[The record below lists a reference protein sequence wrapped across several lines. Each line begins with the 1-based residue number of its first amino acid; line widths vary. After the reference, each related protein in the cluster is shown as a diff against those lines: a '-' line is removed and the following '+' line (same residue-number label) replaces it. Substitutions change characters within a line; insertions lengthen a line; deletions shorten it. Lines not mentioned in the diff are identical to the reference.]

1 MIPRPDVQWL
11 ALGPELITAVGS
23 MLVLLVG
30 LGKRPS
36 SRVAVIALTLLTLT
50 AALVFAIARFHVT
63 TYSAFNGQLDSDE
76 LANVGRIIAIS
87 SALIAVVF
95 GARGRS
101 DDGRHGEF
109 HALILAATCGMGLFV
124 AAGSFVSLFV
134 GLELFSIALYVLC
147 ALDAE
152 RAASLEA
159 GLKYLILGGLSSAIL
174 LYGTALVYGAT
185 GTFDIVAIGDVAHR
199 GVLVWTGAAMVL
211 GGLAFK
217 VSAAPMHWWTPD
229 VYEGA
234 GTPVT
239 AFMSTATKSVAFLVL
254 ARVLTTAFAPEADAW
269 VPVVAGI
276 ATTSIVVGNV
286 GALTQTH
293 LKRLLGYSSIA
304 QAGYLLVGLVGWQG
318 SGIPALVYALI
329 VYSAMTLGA
338 FAYVL
343 VLERDLGRD
352 ATLADL
358 AGRGWIPESGSIL
371 AALPAFGMAICA
383 LSLAGIPPTAGF
395 FSKFGL
401 FSAAVEHHYAWLAL
415 VAVLG
420 SVVSLA
426 YYLRILVELYMHAP
440 DEARAAAFAASLPA
454 PAVPVDAAGDPLD
467 DVLTGEPSHHLPA
480 APVLTPG
487 RRAPVIATVGLLLA
501 AATLVLAFVPKPVFN
516 VGCDAKNALFD
527 AGTSCTDHQQA
538 SEHAASANDT
548 ADVPVEAAVPA
559 Q

>member
-1 MIPRPDVQWL
+1 MIPKPELQWL
-11 ALGPELITAVGS
+11 AIGPELITAVGA
-23 MLVLLVG
+23 MLVLLIG
-30 LGKRPS
+30 LGKGAKVRGTVLVLS
-36 SRVAVIALTLLTLT
+36 LLTL
-50 AALVFAIARFHVT
+50 AIALGFTIARFHVT
-63 TYSAFNGQLDSDE
+63 TYGAFNGQVDSDE
-76 LANVGRIIAIS
+76 LANVGRIIALS

-109 HALILAATCGMGLFV
+109 HALVLSAVCGMGLFV

-152 RAASLEA
+152 RAASLES

-185 GTFDIVAIGDVAHR
+185 GTFDIAGVAEASHR

-254 ARVLTTAFAPEADAW
+254 ARVLTTSFAPESDAW

-276 ATTSIVVGNV
+276 AVTSIVVGNV
-286 GALTQTH
+286 GALIQTH

-304 QAGYLLVGLVGWQG
+304 QAGYLLVGLVGWEG

-358 AGRGWIPESGSIL
+358 AGRGWIPEGRSVL
-371 AALPAFGMAICA
+371 VALPAFGMALCA

-395 FSKFGL
+395 FSKFAL
-401 FSAAVEHHYAWLAL
+401 FGAAVDHGYAWLAF

-426 YYLRILVELYMHAP
+426 YYLRILVELYMHQP
-440 DEARAAAFAASLPA
+440 DEARAEAFAASLPA
-454 PAVPVDAAGDPLD
+454 PSVAIDESGDPRD
-467 DVLTGEPSHHLPA
+467 EVMTGEPSHPVPA
-480 APVLTPG
+480 TPVRTPG
-487 RRAPVIATVGLLLA
+487 RAPVIALVGVLLA
-501 AATLVLAFVPKPVFN
+501 AATLVLAFVPEPVLDL
-516 VGCDAKNALFD
+516 GCDAKMALLD
-527 AGTSCTDHQQA
+527 VGSSCTDHQA
-538 SEHAASANDT
+538 AEETGGSSTDAAAASPE
-548 ADVPVEAAVPA
+548 DVAPVE
-559 Q
+559 